1 MSMFKLSWNNATAPE
16 RIDLVFE
23 NRNKAYGAFVIR
35 KEYEKVVLKA
45 FVISIA
51 AFVFAFYLPA
61 IIRFISGAAD
71 ELGKKKVEVKITEL
85 APPPDM
91 DETKP
96 PPPPPPE
103 IKLPD
108 LKEVKFTPPV
118 IVEEEVVEQ
127 IVDIKEM
134 DNAVIGDENNLDGDT
149 IAIEA
154 PPQVN
159 EVIEEDEAPVLF
171 APVMP
176 EFPGGEEAFYAFVQK
191 NLQYPPL
198 AKSAEIEGRV
208 FVEFVVNKDGSI
220 SDVQA
225 VKGPQYGLREEA
237 ERVIKRLPAYKPGL
251 QNGKPVKVK
260 LTLPIQFELH

>member
-1 MSMFKLSWNNATAPE
+1 MFKLSWNNATAPE

-23 NRNKAYGAFVIR
+23 NRNKSYGAFVIR
-35 KEYEKVVLKA
+35 KSYEKTVLTA
-45 FVISIA
+45 FAISIL
-51 AFVFAFYLPA
+51 AFVFAFKVPA
-61 IIRFISGAAD
+61 LIRLISGAAD
-71 ELGKKKVEVKITEL
+71 ELTKKKVEVKITEL

-103 IKLPD
+103 VKLPD

-118 IVEEEVVEQ
+118 IVEEEVTEQ

-134 DNAVIGDENNLDGDT
+134 ENAVIGDENKEGDT
-149 IAIEA
+149 VAYDI
-154 PPQVN
+154 PPQEN
-159 EVIEEDEAPVLF
+159 TVIEENEEPLLF
-171 APVMP
+171 VQNMP

-198 AKSAEIEGRV
+198 AKAAEVEGRV

-237 ERVIKRLPAYKPGL
+237 ERVIKKLPPYKPGL
-251 QNGKPVKVK
+251 QNGKAVKVK
-260 LTLPIQFELH
+260 LTLPIQFELN